1 MLVQTAAWPQVTA
14 IKGKPW
20 WPMRTALAWAV
31 TRDDAFAQLVQD
43 WPGLSDHDPL
53 SAMDVAGALEAALHS
68 TGCFDRTE
76 VPFMG
81 GRAIRDPDKR
91 EIVHALKPG
100 YSGRFAD
107 LAARYEVRRIER
119 GSLSVY
125 QFLIGEICA
134 AADELCSKRVSMEGN
149 SRTLDGAMIAGL
161 VYRAETGQMVS
172 TDGKP
177 ETIFSREHDDKCQPG
192 NELTSRPINALMV
205 ERDGMKSAF
214 GDSGATASPKTKP
227 GPTIKHAAIQAAD
240 KAEFPDGPP
249 PAMLLKERRLRI
261 EKKLGQKF
269 DDKTFRKA
277 GIRKD
282 KER

>member
-1 MLVQTAAWPQVTA
+1 MTA

-20 WPMRTALAWAV
+20 WPLRTALAWAV

-43 WPGLSDHDPL
+43 WLGLSDHDPL

-68 TGCFDRTE
+68 TGCFDRTK
-76 VPFMG
+76 VPLMG
-81 GRAIRDPDKR
+81 GLAIRVPDER
-91 EIVHALKPG
+91 EIVHALKPD

-134 AADELCSKRVSMEGN
+134 AADELCNKRVSMEGN

-192 NELTSRPINALMV
+192 NELTSRPVNAVMV

-214 GDSGATASPKTKP
+214 GDSGVAASPKTKP
-227 GPTIKHAAIQAAD
+227 GPTSKHAAIQAAD
-240 KAEFPDGPP
+240 KAEFPNGPP
-249 PAMLLKERRLRI
+249 PAMLVGERRRRI
-261 EKKLGQKF
+261 EKRLGRTF
-269 DDKTFRKA
+269 DEKTFRKA